1 MLFNSIIFFYP
12 FFKIMKNPIKNINH
26 YGHVYTSINELEKIF
41 KRDYEILTIHHKVN
55 FDYGNFYGSFDGI
68 KILEYASFEIIS
80 NKKYWFRVQKPLIE
94 ILDNN
99 KKYYFSIYGENIC
112 CLELFKIYTNL
123 SVITCDEYIKNISSP
138 YKVFKK

>member
-1 MLFNSIIFFYP
+1 
-12 FFKIMKNPIKNINH
+12 MKNPIKNINH

-55 FDYGNFYGSFDGI
+55 YDYGDFYGSFDGI

-112 CLELFKIYTNL
+112 CLELFRIYTHLN
-123 SVITCDEYIKNISSP
+123 VITCDEYINNISSP
-138 YKVFKK
+138 YKVF

>member
-1 MLFNSIIFFYP
+1 MSLSYEEVAQIIKMIDNS
-12 FFKIMKNPIKNINH
+12 NCDEVNI
-26 YGHVYTSINELEKIF
+26 
-41 KRDYEILTIHHKVN
+41 EI
-55 FDYGNFYGSFDGI
+55 DGI

-99 KKYYFSIYGENIC
+99 KKYWFSIYGENIC

-138 YKVFKK
+138 YKVFKP

>member
-1 MLFNSIIFFYP
+1 
-12 FFKIMKNPIKNINH
+12 MKNLNH
-26 YGHVYTSINELEKIF
+26 YGHVYSSINELEKIF
-41 KRDYEILTIHHKVN
+41 KRDYEILTIHNKVN
-55 FDYGNFYGSFDGI
+55 YDDGKFYGSFDGI

-80 NKKYWFRVQKPLIE
+80 NLKYWFRVQKPLIE

-123 SVITCDEYIKNISSP
+123 SVITCNEYIKNISSP

>member
-1 MLFNSIIFFYP
+1 
-12 FFKIMKNPIKNINH
+12 MKNPIKNINH

-55 FDYGNFYGSFDGI
+55 YDYGNFYGSFDGI

-99 KKYYFSIYGENIC
+99 KKYWFSIYGKNIC
-112 CLELFKIYTNL
+112 CLELFRIYTHL
-123 SVITCDEYIKNISSP
+123 SVITCNEYIKNISSP
-138 YKVFKK
+138 YKVFKP

>member
-1 MLFNSIIFFYP
+1 
-12 FFKIMKNPIKNINH
+12 MKNLNQ
-26 YGHVYTSINELEKIF
+26 YGHVYTSIKELEKIF
-41 KRDYEILTIHHKVN
+41 KRDYEILTLHH
-55 FDYGNFYGSFDGI
+55 DI
-68 KILEYASFEIIS
+68 KENIIIREYASFEIIS
-80 NKKYWFRVQKPLIE
+80 NKSYWFRVQKPLIE

-99 KKYYFSIYGENIC
+99 KKYWFSIYGENIC

>member
-1 MLFNSIIFFYP
+1 
-12 FFKIMKNPIKNINH
+12 MKNPIKNINH

-55 FDYGNFYGSFDGI
+55 YDYGDFYGSFDGI

-99 KKYYFSIYGENIC
+99 KKYWFSIYGKNIC

>member
-1 MLFNSIIFFYP
+1 
-12 FFKIMKNPIKNINH
+12 MKNLNH
-26 YGHVYTSINELEKIF
+26 YGHVYSSINELEKIF
-41 KRDYEILTIHHKVN
+41 KRDYEILTIHHNVN
-55 FDYGNFYGSFDGI
+55 YDYCNFYGSFDGI

-80 NKKYWFRVQKPLIE
+80 NLKYWFRVQKPLIE

-123 SVITCDEYIKNISSP
+123 SVITCNEYIKNISSP

>member
-1 MLFNSIIFFYP
+1 
-12 FFKIMKNPIKNINH
+12 MKNLNH
-26 YGHVYTSINELEKIF
+26 YGHVYSSINALEKIF

-55 FDYGNFYGSFDGI
+55 YDYGDFYGSFDGI

-80 NKKYWFRVQKPLIE
+80 NLKYWFRVQKPLIE

-123 SVITCDEYIKNISSP
+123 SVITCNEYIKNISSP

>member
-1 MLFNSIIFFYP
+1 
-12 FFKIMKNPIKNINH
+12 MKNPIKNINH

-55 FDYGNFYGSFDGI
+55 YDYGKFYGSFDGI

-80 NKKYWFRVQKPLIE
+80 NLKYWFRVQEPLIE

-99 KKYYFSIYGENIC
+99 KKYWFSIYGENIC

>member
-1 MLFNSIIFFYP
+1 
-12 FFKIMKNPIKNINH
+12 MKNLNH

-55 FDYGNFYGSFDGI
+55 YDYGNFYGSFDGI

-123 SVITCDEYIKNISSP
+123 SVITCDEYIKNVSSP
-138 YKVFKK
+138 DKVFKK

>member
-1 MLFNSIIFFYP
+1 
-12 FFKIMKNPIKNINH
+12 MKNLNH

-41 KRDYEILTIHHKVN
+41 KRDYEILTIHHKVKYN
-55 FDYGNFYGSFDGI
+55 YGDFYGSFDGI

-112 CLELFKIYTNL
+112 CLELFRIYTHLN
-123 SVITCDEYIKNISSP
+123 VITCDEYINNISSP
-138 YKVFKK
+138 YKVF

>member
-1 MLFNSIIFFYP
+1 
-12 FFKIMKNPIKNINH
+12 MKNPIKNINH

-55 FDYGNFYGSFDGI
+55 YDYGKFYGSFDGI

-80 NKKYWFRVQKPLIE
+80 NLKYWFRVQKPLIE

-99 KKYYFSIYGENIC
+99 KKYWFSIYGENIC

>member
-1 MLFNSIIFFYP
+1 
-12 FFKIMKNPIKNINH
+12 MKNLNH
-26 YGHVYTSINELEKIF
+26 HGHVYTSINELEKIF

-55 FDYGNFYGSFDGI
+55 YDYGNFYGSFDGI

-99 KKYYFSIYGENIC
+99 KQYYFSIYGENIC

>member
-1 MLFNSIIFFYP
+1 MMLFNSIIFFYP
-12 FFKIMKNPIKNINH
+12 FFKIMKNLNH

-55 FDYGNFYGSFDGI
+55 YDYGNFYGSFDGI

-123 SVITCDEYIKNISSP
+123 SVITCDEYIKNVSSP

>member
-1 MLFNSIIFFYP
+1 
-12 FFKIMKNPIKNINH
+12 MKNLND
-26 YGHVYTSINELEKIF
+26 YGHVYSSINELEKIF

-55 FDYGNFYGSFDGI
+55 YDYGNFYGSFDGI

-80 NKKYWFRVQKPLIE
+80 NLKYWFRVQKPLIE

-123 SVITCDEYIKNISSP
+123 SVITCNEYIKNISSP